1 MDNLEEYVEK
11 VTQEND
17 NVLFQVL
24 VRINHDLQKEMKH

>member
-11 VTQEND
+11 VIQEND

-24 VRINHDLQKEMKH
+24 VRINHDLQKETKH

>member
-11 VTQEND
+11 VIQEND